1 MIGLSDEHV
10 ELATTV
16 RRWAQTHCPPSLARS
31 YLDGDAAALP
41 PFWSQLPDL
50 GWLEL
55 DFPEL
60 VVVVEELGR
69 AMAPGP
75 FVPTAIANAVTG
87 RVSHE
92 PVAVTLEGT
101 IALCGPGAVAL
112 VGPGVDTTSFS
123 VEPLG
128 GLDPT
133 RSIGRVAVDVDPADA
148 RARDGAALVLSAEA
162 VGLAAWCVDTAAAYA
177 KVREQFG
184 RPIGQFQAVKHR
196 CADMLVALELARG
209 AVWDAA
215 RAPSAFTVGVAAAL
229 ATAAA
234 VQCANDCIQ
243 VLGGIGFTWEH
254 DAHLYL
260 KRALSIDALLGGSGR
275 WNAAVAR
282 RAMAGERRELRV
294 DLGPEAEP
302 FRDSTRAFI
311 ATLEKG
317 RRRAQMAD
325 AGYITPH
332 WPAPWGKDAGPI
344 EQLAIAE
351 EFAAAGVRPPHLQV
365 GAWALPTIIEHG
377 TPGQQERFIGPT
389 LRGELSWCQ
398 LFSEPGAGSDLA
410 ALSTKAARARRAE
423 GAQAEDDGWLL
434 SGQKV
439 WTSMAQDADWGI
451 CLARTDSDRPKH
463 EGITC
468 FLVDMKSPGVDVRPL
483 RELTGASLFN
493 EVFLS
498 DVFVPDDCVVGAVN
512 DGWRAGRTTLANERV
527 SMGAGAGIGP
537 NVDALLS
544 LLPTDADT
552 ATLERVGEAVVESQ
566 ALAVL
571 GVRLTRRA
579 LAGADA
585 GPEASIRKLVG
596 AEHDQRVQEL
606 GLAMLGPDGAAVD
619 GRAAPWINGLLW
631 SRCLTI
637 AGGTSDIQRNV
648 IAERLLGLPKDP

>member
-1 MIGLSDEHV
+1 M
-10 ELATTV
+10 T
-16 RRWAQTHCPPSLARS
+16 PS
-31 YLDGDAAALP
+31 ALP
-41 PFWSQLPDL
+41 PFWAQLPDL

-69 AMAPGP
+69 VMAPGP
-75 FVPTAIANAVTG
+75 FVPTAIANIVTG
-87 RVSHE
+87 RLSYD
-92 PVAVTLEGT
+92 PVAVTLDGT
-101 IALCGPGAVAL
+101 IALGTASAVGL
-112 VGPGVDTTSFS
+112 VGPGIDIVGPFTFG
-123 VEPLG
+123 PLTG
-128 GLDPT
+128 IDPT
-133 RSIGRVAVDVDPADA
+133 RSIGRVSVEVDADA
-148 RARDGAALVLSAEA
+148 ARGRDGIALVLAAEA
-162 VGLAAWCVDTAAAYA
+162 VGLAAWCVDTAAAHA

-215 RAPSAFTVGVAAAL
+215 RSPSALTVAVATSL
-229 ATAAA
+229 SLRA
-234 VQCANDCIQ
+234 VLECANGCIQ

-254 DAHLYL
+254 DAHMYL
-260 KRALSIDALLGGSGR
+260 KRALSVDALLGGAGR
-275 WNAAVAR
+275 WRR
-282 RAMAGERRELRV
+282 RAAEQALAGERRELHI
-294 DLGPEAEP
+294 DLGPSAEP
-302 FRDSTRAFI
+302 YRDDVRGFI

-317 RRRAQMAD
+317 QRRRQMAD
-325 AGYITPH
+325 AGYIAPH
-332 WPAPWGKDAGPI
+332 WPAPWGRDASPI
-344 EQLAIAE
+344 EQLVIDE
-351 EFAAAGVRPPHLQV
+351 EFAAAGVGKPHLQV

-377 TPGQQERFIGPT
+377 TPEQQERFVVPT
-389 LRGELSWCQ
+389 LRGEMSWCQ

-410 ALSTKAARARRAE
+410 ALSTKAV
-423 GAQAEDDGWLL
+423 GADNGWLL

-439 WTSMAQDADWGI
+439 WTSMAMDADWGI

-468 FLVDMKSPGVDVRPL
+468 FLVDMKSTGVDIRPL

-512 DGWRAGRTTLANERV
+512 DGWRVGRTTLANERV

-537 NVDALLS
+537 SVDAVLKLVTDD
-544 LLPTDADT
+544 TDATDGNV
-552 ATLERVGEAVVESQ
+552 LDQVGALVAESQ

-571 GVRLTRRA
+571 GVRLTLRT

-585 GPEASIRKLVG
+585 GPESSVRKLVG
-596 AEHDQRVQEL
+596 AEHDQRTQEL
-606 GLAMLGPDGAAVD
+606 GLSLLGPEGAATD
-619 GRAAPWINGLLW
+619 GVAAPWINGLLW

-637 AGGTSDIQRNV
+637 AGGTSEIQRNV
-648 IAERLLGLPKDP
+648 IAERLLGLPRDP

>member
-1 MIGLSDEHV
+1 MIGISDEHV
-10 ELATTV
+10 ELAATV
-16 RRWAQTHCPPSLARS
+16 RRWAQTHCQPSVARA
-31 YLDGDAAALP
+31 YLDGDAAAVP
-41 PFWSQLPDL
+41 AFWPQLAGL
-50 GWLEL
+50 GWFEL

-60 VVVVEELGR
+60 VVVTEELGR

-87 RVSHE
+87 RVSLD
-92 PVAVTLEGT
+92 PVGVTLDGKVAFGT
-101 IALCGPGAVAL
+101 AGAVGL
-112 VGPGVDTTSFS
+112 VGPGVDISGPFDCESLT
-123 VEPLG
+123 G
-128 GLDPT
+128 IDPT
-133 RSIGRVAVDVDPADA
+133 RSLGRVHVDVDAGDP
-148 RARDGAALVLSAEA
+148 RVRDGAALVLSAEA
-162 VGLAAWCVDTAAAYA
+162 VGLAAWCVDTASAYA

-215 RAPSAFTVGVAAAL
+215 RAPTALTVAVATSL
-229 ATAAA
+229 SLHAA
-234 VQCANDCIQ
+234 VKCANDCIQ

-260 KRALSIDALLGGSGR
+260 KRALSINALLDGPGR
-275 WNAAVAR
+275 WRVDVAR
-282 RAMAGERRELRV
+282 RARAGERRELRI
-294 DLGPEAEP
+294 DLGPTADP
-302 FRDSTRAFI
+302 YRDETRAFL

-317 RRRAQMAD
+317 QRRVQMAD

-332 WPAPWGKDAGPI
+332 WPAPWGRDASPI
-344 EQLAIAE
+344 EQLVIDE
-351 EFAAAGVRPPHLQV
+351 EFANAGVRRPHLQV

-377 TPGQQERFIGPT
+377 TAAQQERFVGPT

-410 ALSTKAARARRAE
+410 ALNMKAVRGDA
-423 GAQAEDDGWLL
+423 GWLL

-468 FLVDMKSPGVDVRPL
+468 FLVDMKSPGVDIRPL

-537 NVDALLS
+537 SVDAVLQLVGD
-544 LLPTDADT
+544 DAE
-552 ATLERVGEAVVESQ
+552 ATVLDAVGGLVAESQ

-571 GVRLTRRA
+571 GVRLTLRA
-579 LAGADA
+579 LGGADA
-585 GPEASIRKLVG
+585 GPESSIRKLVG
-596 AEHDQRVQEL
+596 AEHDQRTQEL
-606 GLAMLGPDGAAVD
+606 GLALLGAQGAAAD
-619 GRAAPWINGLLW
+619 GPAAPWINGLLW

-637 AGGTSDIQRNV
+637 AGGTSEIQRNV
-648 IAERLLGLPKDP
+648 IGERLLGLPKDPST